1 MGSNKTIAEVRKIL
15 QEKQKNG
22 RHSFIEAC
30 EKTMPKGHLSENINL
45 ANSDIVVYDTEAY
58 TYSTILGLLDNSTGR
73 RLRLGTYSSKT
84 KKLILEELI
93 FDYEEIISK
102 R

>member
-1 MGSNKTIAEVRKIL
+1 M
-15 QEKQKNG
+15 
-22 RHSFIEAC
+22 FIEAT
-30 EKTMPKGHLSENINL
+30 EETTPQGHIGSGINP
-45 ANSDIVVYDTEAY
+45 DGYDTVIYDTEAY
-58 TYSTILGLLDNSTGR
+58 TYSTILNLLNTETGR

-84 KKLILEELI
+84 RKLITEEQI